1 MSGPAVKLLSSCE
14 HSHSCY
20 PRSFYLHELSE
31 HLSRITFVFVDIH
44 CPFLVLN
51 VRRLLWWDSLTFVE
65 KRMSKHRDNLV
76 QMTESAIMGE
86 VNLFYQ
92 QGDTPDDDDEG

>member
-1 MSGPAVKLLSSCE
+1 
-14 HSHSCY
+14 
-20 PRSFYLHELSE
+20 
-31 HLSRITFVFVDIH
+31 
-44 CPFLVLN
+44 LN

-92 QGDTPDDDDEG
+92 QGDTLDDDDEG